1 MAAKNN
7 QSYRYLH
14 SDSILYD
21 QTDDYQL
28 TEREYFRLYNFFV
41 TYSCCGKQ
49 SLKKRNFETY
59 GWDKFSRTIGNKIA
73 DPTTYLKDALT
84 AIIDLDN
91 QNYFLFTKNG
101 DDLAQCFLKVDLPN
115 GPLNDLITERCV
127 CTRNTESNRFLNLF
141 YRIRDGFAHGKFLL
155 KNGTNNIKM
164 VIIQD
169 DDGHSVTA
177 RIVIKLETL
186 LQIVDVVDRNGLIG

>member
-1 MAAKNN
+1 MAVKNN
-7 QSYRYLH
+7 QPYRYLV
-14 SDSILYD
+14 SGSILYG

-28 TEREYFRLYNFFV
+28 TEQEYFRLYNFFV

-49 SLKKRNFETY
+49 SMKKRDFATY
-59 GWDKFSRTIGNKIA
+59 GWGDFSRTIGNKTA

-84 AIIDLDN
+84 NIIDLDN
-91 QNYFLFTKNG
+91 QNHFLFTKSG
-101 DDLAQCFLKVDLPN
+101 DDLSQCFLKVDLPD

-127 CTRNTESNRFLNLF
+127 CARNTESNRFLNLF

-164 VIIQD
+164 VVIQD

-186 LQIVDVVDRNGLIG
+186 LRIVEMVDRNRLIG